1 MIRFAGR
8 IEPGS
13 GGGVFTGQ
21 SVLFRPARMALTS
34 AMLSLRVRF
43 ATDGTVIGGSF
54 TTVSFMVATVLDEVI
69 SVPTTGT
76 IAVGVEVAEAI
87 TPAAASAVV
96 ASGGPPGG
104 TTSSDGVAPASRLAA
119 HPEREAK
126 RPKTRSSEADL
137 YRSIDGK
144 RIDEMRLDGSR
155 VGDCVT
161 H

>member
-13 GGGVFTGQ
+13 GGGLLTGE

-34 AMLSLRVRF
+34 AMLSLRVRL

-54 TTVSFMVATVLDEVI
+54 TTVSFSVATVLDAF
-69 SVPTTGT
+69 VPGPAGTT
-76 IAVGVEVAEAI
+76 AVGGEVAAAI

-119 HPEREAK
+119 QPEREAM
-126 RPKTRSSEADL
+126 RPKISRIEADL
-137 YRSIDGK
+137 Y
-144 RIDEMRLDGSR
+144 
-155 VGDCVT
+155 
-161 H
+161 